1 MTKLVYNIDNL
12 QAIPEKEEKTM
23 RNTETNCKC
32 FETPCAT
39 AFSACKTSACA
50 TVCNGWS
57 NISGTAPAV
66 SLFVILVLGLCL
78 LSVCA
83 ILVIGLIAGLLATIA
98 VLAVLSV
105 RIIMMVRGVSYP
117 LKRDLPYSD
126 PV

>member
-1 MTKLVYNIDNL
+1 MKTLFQSMTNKAGCTFGAVSSS
-12 QAIPEKEEKTM
+12 
-23 RNTETNCKC
+23 
-32 FETPCAT
+32 CACSLIH
-39 AFSACKTSACA
+39 ALG
-50 TVCNGWS
+50 TVL
-57 NISGTAPAV
+57 AV